1 MPPLPYAA
9 GLEVTKGETEKFE
22 MPQPWA
28 QTAMLC
34 CVHAVL
40 ALVAS
45 VLIVPVLIHESEGT
59 TDENNI
65 LELSHGRAEGSSP
78 RSCRWPAT

>member
-1 MPPLPYAA
+1 MPYAA

-40 ALVAS
+40 ALVAI
-45 VLIVPVLIHESEGT
+45 VLIIPVLTHESEVS
-59 TDENNI
+59 TDEHSN
-65 LELSHGRAEGSSP
+65 LELSHGIAEGS
-78 RSCRWPAT
+78 